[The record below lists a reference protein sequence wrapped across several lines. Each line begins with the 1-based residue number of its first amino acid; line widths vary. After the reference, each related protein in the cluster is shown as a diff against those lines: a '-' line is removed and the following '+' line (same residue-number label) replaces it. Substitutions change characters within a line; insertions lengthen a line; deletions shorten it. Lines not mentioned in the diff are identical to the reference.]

1 MIQMWNFWG
10 EIDELLPD
18 MIQINGEEWDHC
30 ASHHP
35 KKKSQMP
42 RCLVKLRR
50 PGFELAHA
58 VEDNVLNH
66 FL

>member
-18 MIQINGEEWDHC
+18 MIQIKGIEWDHC
-30 ASHHP
+30 ASYHP
-35 KKKSQMP
+35 KKKIPDAQMP
-42 RCLVKLRR
+42 GETEAR

-58 VEDNVLNH
+58 VEEQRAA
-66 FL
+66 